1 VRTGATSQPLVAGFA
16 ATADPAV
23 SFDATHV
30 LFSGKRNADD
40 HWQIWET
47 AVNGGVPVQLTSCA
61 DDCVRPF
68 YLPGDRLVFARK
80 ASGRFEI
87 AVSDRQQNIQQLTY
101 LPGNAFPTDV
111 LRDGRI
117 LFEAGDPLGSNASSE
132 IFAVYSDGSGVESY
146 RCDHGM
152 ARHSGRQ
159 LASGD
164 IVFAK
169 DNGLARFTSALAH
182 EVDVPNAK
190 GDFAGDVVEDA
201 HGQWVLPRRPSAD
214 AAYVLERWGA
224 LGTSPERIVSIP
236 STDVVQPQ
244 FLSPRQVPNQHPSG
258 LHDWDGANLLC
269 LNAYSSKLK
278 IPAGS
283 ISSLRV
289 YTHTPQGETYLL
301 GSSQVE
307 EGSFFLHVPSE
318 QPLQIELLDSAG
330 ATVQREHGWFWMKR
344 GEQRECVGC
353 HAGPERSPENAVPAV
368 LLRSTDPVDMTN
380 GAASRQGVH

>member
-1 VRTGATSQPLVAGFA
+1 MRMRRPGYCVLALVSIAFLAGSATKSESHSGLVPLLYTSTPHYDAAAWMRGADRFAQGASIQVRTGATSQPLVAGFA

-101 LPGNAFPTDV
+101 LPGNALPTDV

-190 GDFAGDVVEDA
+190 
-201 HGQWVLPRRPSAD
+201 
-214 AAYVLERWGA
+214 
-224 LGTSPERIVSIP
+224 
-236 STDVVQPQ
+236 
-244 FLSPRQVPNQHPSG
+244 
-258 LHDWDGANLLC
+258 
-269 LNAYSSKLK
+269 
-278 IPAGS
+278 
-283 ISSLRV
+283 
-289 YTHTPQGETYLL
+289 
-301 GSSQVE
+301 
-307 EGSFFLHVPSE
+307 
-318 QPLQIELLDSAG
+318 
-330 ATVQREHGWFWMKR
+330 
-344 GEQRECVGC
+344 
-353 HAGPERSPENAVPAV
+353 
-368 LLRSTDPVDMTN
+368 
-380 GAASRQGVH
+380 